1 MPANE
6 TLVEKSVPILAD
18 QLLNMNFVSVDE
30 INKGIRFDDDQC
42 CNEVVTFVVGD
53 FNTQPNSTSYV
64 LMEEKGFV
72 DLRHLLSP
80 ERLLAFDNSNV
91 TTTDWYG
98 SPDTMID
105 YIWLFQN
112 NDTNNRRHSK
122 SLKNPG
128 SRSTNNTNTNTNR
141 NRFHH
146 DNSGGDL
153 KSYNLGKIP
162 IVVSNVYHLSVRTHG
177 NIDKN
182 NTKMSNQQERV
193 EKLPTTQQHS
203 NSSLQFPSLI
213 SLSPPVAINEKT
225 YVAEQNHLNTASD
238 HMMIV
243 MDVKW
248 KTTTPSASTR
258 QAPL

>member
-1 MPANE
+1 
-6 TLVEKSVPILAD
+6 
-18 QLLNMNFVSVDE
+18 MNFAVDE
-30 INKGIRFDDDQC
+30 INKGKRFDDDQC

-53 FNTQPNSTSYV
+53 FNTQPNSTSFV
-64 LMEEKGFV
+64 LMEKEGFV

-80 ERLLAFDNSNV
+80 ESSAFDNSNV

-112 NDTNNRRHSK
+112 NNTNNRHHSK
-122 SLKNPG
+122 SLINPG
-128 SRSTNNTNTNTNR
+128 SHSTATNTNTNR
-141 NRFHH
+141 NQFHY
-146 DNSGGDL
+146 DNSGGDV
-153 KSYNLGKIP
+153 KSYHLGKIP
-162 IVVSNVYHLSVRTHG
+162 IVVTNVYHLSLRTHG

-213 SLSPPVAINEKT
+213 SLSAPVAINEKT
-225 YVAEQNHLNTASD
+225 VAEQNHLNTASD

-248 KTTTPSASTR
+248 KTTTPSASTTR